1 MKNSLL
7 AFLALCGMAGCVKPP
22 SYPIEPQIEFKSV
35 SSSLI
40 KHGQVDTIT
49 FSFTDGDGD
58 IGVIPLPGDTCDLTN
73 SLKSGDSSCFNMSG
87 FNVYLV
93 DNRDTSIQAFA
104 TAYVTP
110 KGKYSA
116 LSGDIQ
122 VIVGMYSKTCFAPPQ
137 PGCPKDSVR
146 FAILFKDLA
155 GHRSNIV
162 HTTPI
167 VIDGE

>member
-1 MKNSLL
+1 MKNSLI

-22 SYPIEPQIEFKSV
+22 SYPIEPHIEFKSV

-40 KHGQVDTIT
+40 KHGYVDTIT

-58 IGVIPLPGDTCDLTN
+58 IGVFPLPGDTCDLIN
-73 SLKSGDSSCFNMSG
+73 ALKQGDSSCLNMSG
-87 FNVYLV
+87 FNIYLI
-93 DNRDTSIQAFA
+93 DDRDTSINAFA
-104 TAYVTP
+104 TAYVIP
-110 KGKYSA
+110 KGKYKA

-122 VIVGMYSKTCFAPPQ
+122 VLVGMYSKTCFAPPQ
-137 PGCPKDSVR
+137 QGCPKDSVTY
-146 FAILFKDLA
+146 AIIFRDLA
-155 GHRSNIV
+155 GHRSNTI